1 MVLKG
6 LLLVVSGPSGAGKGT
21 VCQQLLEN
29 NIDIYLSVSAT
40 TRQPRPGE
48 KDGVNYWFKSKEE
61 FELLLAEDEFLEHA
75 KVYDNYY
82 GTPRSE
88 VEKALKNGKDV
99 ILEIDI
105 QGALQIKEKMTQAV
119 LVFIVPPSIQEL
131 KTRLINR
138 GTDSVVEIEKRLKC
152 VAEEIKH
159 ISKYGYIVINNTI
172 TEAVA
177 KVNAIL
183 IAEKCR
189 PYYYDFGEYV

>member
-21 VCQQLLEN
+21 VCRELLEN
-29 NIDIYLSVSAT
+29 NQDIYLSVSAT
-40 TRQPRPGE
+40 TRQPRAGE
-48 KDGVNYWFKSKEE
+48 KHGVNYWFKSKEE
-61 FELLLAEDEFLEHA
+61 FEHLLAEDQFLEHA

-82 GTPRSE
+82 GTPRNE
-88 VEKALKNGKDV
+88 VEKALDMGQNV

-105 QGALQIKEKMTQAV
+105 QGALQVKEKMPQSV
-119 LVFIVPPSIQEL
+119 LVFIVPPSLHEL

-138 GTDSVVEIEKRLKC
+138 GTDSVAEIEKRLKC

-159 ISKYGYIVINNTI
+159 ISKYGYIVINNTV
-172 TEAVA
+172 TEAVE
-177 KVNAIL
+177 KVKAIL
-183 IAEKCR
+183 TAEKCR

>member
-21 VCQQLLEN
+21 VCRELLEN
-29 NIDIYLSVSAT
+29 NQDNYLSISAT

-48 KDGVNYWFKSKEE
+48 KDGISYWFKSKEE
-61 FELLLAEDEFLEHA
+61 FEHLLAEDKFLEHA

-82 GTPRSE
+82 GTPRTE
-88 VEKALKNGKDV
+88 VEKYLNMGKNV

-105 QGALQIKEKMTQAV
+105 QGALQVREKMPFSV
-119 LVFIVPPSIQEL
+119 LVFIVPPSLQEL

-138 GTDSVVEIEKRLKC
+138 STDSAEEIEKRLKC

-159 ISKYGYIVINNTI
+159 ISKYGYIVINNTVK
-172 TEAVA
+172 EAVK

-189 PYYYDFGEYV
+189 PYYYNFEEYV